1 MFKAIF
7 GFLSFIILLV
17 VLIIMLTAGMILRA
31 VRKMR
36 KAAMDAV
43 NEREQ
48 QYRDETGRQRQQYSQ
63 RQQTRTAGPT
73 SDTGYTSDMSDDD
86 APRQTQTET
95 GETIID
101 HHHQQRENKKI
112 FDDADGEYVEFTE
125 E

>member
-7 GFLSFIILLV
+7 GFFSFIILLV

-48 QYRDETGRQRQQYSQ
+48 QYRDETGRQRQQY
-63 RQQTRTAGPT
+63 
-73 SDTGYTSDMSDDD
+73 
-86 APRQTQTET
+86 
-95 GETIID
+95 
-101 HHHQQRENKKI
+101 HKK
-112 FDDADGEYVEFTE
+112 
-125 E
+125 